1 MISECRRVATLVV
14 FTTLALIVALG
25 VQPVSVERI
34 LAAYLLTL
42 AGIALAALTRILAS
56 ESTHRH
62 ASRFEHALRRNP
74 ERPSRPAEL
83 VRIEREITLGIS
95 SAGHFHNRLAPLL
108 RDAAGARL
116 GFGLEER
123 PDAARA
129 RLGNGTWELLRP
141 DRPAPEDR
149 SGPGVP
155 LARVRSVVDSLE
167 RL

>member
-1 MISECRRVATLVV
+1 VTSERRRVATLVV
-14 FTTLALIVALG
+14 LTTLGLIVALG
-25 VQPVSVERI
+25 VQPISVERI

-42 AGIALAALTRILAS
+42 AGIALAALTRILTS
-56 ESTHRH
+56 ESTHLY
-62 ASRFEHALRRNP
+62 ASQFEHALTRKR
-74 ERPSRPAEL
+74 EQQSRPAEL
-83 VRIEREITLGIS
+83 VRIERELTLGTS

-116 GFGLEER
+116 GFALEQR

-129 RLGNGTWELLRP
+129 RLGSDTWELLRP
-141 DRPAPEDR
+141 DRHAPEDR

-155 LARVRSVVDSLE
+155 LARIRSIVDSLE

>member
-1 MISECRRVATLVV
+1 MISERRRVATLVV
-14 FTTLALIVALG
+14 FTTLGLIVALG

-42 AGIALAALTRILAS
+42 AGIALAALTRILAT
-56 ESTHRH
+56 ESTHRY
-62 ASRFEHALRRNP
+62 ASRFEQALKRKP
-74 ERPSRPAEL
+74 EQPSRPAEL
-83 VRIEREITLGIS
+83 VRTEREITLGTS

-108 RDAAGARL
+108 RDAADARL
-116 GFGLEER
+116 GFALEQR
-123 PDAARA
+123 PDAARV
-129 RLGNGTWELLRP
+129 RLGDDTWELLRP

-155 LARVRSVVDSLE
+155 LARVRSIVDSLE

>member
-1 MISECRRVATLVV
+1 MSSERRRVTKLLV
-14 FTTLALIVALG
+14 FTTLGLVIALG
-25 VQPVSVERI
+25 VQPVSVEQI
-34 LAAYLLTL
+34 LAAYVLAL
-42 AGIALAALTRILAS
+42 AGIALGALTRIVAS
-56 ESTHRH
+56 ESTHLY
-62 ASRFEHALRRNP
+62 ASQFEHALTRNP
-74 ERPSRPAEL
+74 EQPSRPAEL
-83 VRIEREITLGIS
+83 VRIEREITLGTS

-116 GFGLEER
+116 GFALDQR

-129 RLGNGTWELLRP
+129 RLGSDSWEFLRP

-155 LARVRSVVDSLE
+155 LARVRSIVDSLE

>member
-1 MISECRRVATLVV
+1 MISERRRVATLVV

-62 ASRFEHALRRNP
+62 ASRFEHALRRSP

-129 RLGNGTWELLRP
+129 RLGGGTWELLRP

-167 RL
+167 QL

>member
-1 MISECRRVATLVV
+1 VISERRRVVTLVV
-14 FTTLALIVALG
+14 FTTIGLIVALG

-34 LAAYLLTL
+34 IAAYLLVL

-56 ESTHRH
+56 GSTHLY
-62 ASRFEHALRRNP
+62 ASQFEHALRR
-74 ERPSRPAEL
+74 RRDQQSRPTEL
-83 VRIEREITLGIS
+83 LRIEREITFGMS

-108 RDAAGARL
+108 RDAAEARL
-116 GFGLEER
+116 GFALEQR
-123 PDAARA
+123 PDAAHN
-129 RLGNGTWELLRP
+129 RLGADTWELLRP
-141 DRPAPEDR
+141 DRPAPENR